1 MTEQNKPLD
10 RYLSPI
16 DVWGMAFGCMVGW
29 GVFAMPGNTFL
40 PVAGPA
46 GTLIAM
52 MISATMLFSAC
63 GAKPAEEAAAPAE
76 EAAPSG
82 DKIKIAATT
91 VPAFKPGKDMKE
103 AVNVKKGKKK

>member
-10 RYLSPI
+10 RYLSPV
-16 DVWGMAFGCMVGW
+16 DVWAMAFGCMVGW

-52 MISATMLFSAC
+52 MIGMVIMLIIGNNFTYLMGRASITGGVYGYTKQAFGRDHAFLSAWFF
-63 GAKPAEEAAAPAE
+63 
-76 EAAPSG
+76 
-82 DKIKIAATT
+82 
-91 VPAFKPGKDMKE
+91 V
-103 AVNVKKGKKK
+103 